1 MKKFT
6 ADFETATWLEKETYV
21 WAWATCEIG
30 NEENLNLGNNI
41 ETFIEFCKTQK
52 NSTMYFHNLKFD
64 GEFII
69 YWALKN
75 GFKFVEKKQDI
86 EANTFTTLISDMG
99 QFYQITLYFEKK
111 NKSYKKVTFIDSLKI
126 IPFSVDEVAK
136 SFNLPISKLKLDYNK
151 PREIDHN
158 LTEDEKQYIKH
169 DVLIMAKA
177 LEVLFEDNLQK
188 MTIGSNALID
198 FKNIIS
204 KSKFSHLFPLL
215 DYDIDKD
222 LRKSYK
228 GGFTYLN
235 PIYKEKDVENI
246 TVLDVNSLYPSVMYE
261 KQLPFGEPLFFN
273 GKYQDD
279 KVYNLYIQMIT
290 CSFNIKKNKIPTI
303 QIKNNLNYRSNEYLE
318 TTNGEIVCL
327 VLTSIDLKL
336 FLEQYDVFELEY
348 VCGWKFK
355 SLKGIFTNYIDK
367 WINRKNEGTLKR
379 KFRSKNTCKINAQ
392 FSLW

>member
-188 MTIGSNALID
+188 MTIGSNALTD

-235 PIYKEKDVENI
+235 PIYKEKNVENI

-318 TTNGEIVCL
+318 TT
-327 VLTSIDLKL
+327 
-336 FLEQYDVFELEY
+336 
-348 VCGWKFK
+348 
-355 SLKGIFTNYIDK
+355 
-367 WINRKNEGTLKR
+367 KR
-379 KFRSKNTCKINAQ
+379 
-392 FSLW
+392 